1 MFCNNFVIADPVSK
15 TALQIALQDYFT
27 AVFKEVEPNEK
38 YRFLSIY
45 VTYHKKKKVYAS
57 LVFKTLKILLYDS
70 QST

>member
-45 VTYHKKKKVYAS
+45 VTYHKKKVYAS